1 MAVFRVNKSTDYTVM
16 SNYHLRDR
24 TLSLKAIGLLSKILS
39 LPDEWDYSISGLVS
53 ICKESRRPVEGA
65 LSELKEHGYLVVDKM
80 LPNETESGRFEYVY
94 NIYEE
99 PVDVKKQDPQKQG
112 VEKQGVEKQGLVS
125 GQQLNTNTLNTKESN
140 TKKSK
145 ATVQDVLEMIPEEL
159 RETAE
164 AFVEHRK
171 KLKAPM
177 TGHALELAIKKAKK
191 YANDDLDTT
200 IAIMEQSIENG
211 WKGIFELKDKK
222 KERGWMNDVQRM
234 DDDCSGSMFDIYE

>member
-1 MAVFRVNKSTDYTVM
+1 LAKLRTEKVRGFTTIDNDIFRNK
-16 SNYHLRDR
+16 
-24 TLSLKAIGLLSKILS
+24 TLSLKAKGLLCLMIS
-39 LPDEWDYSISGLVS
+39 LPDGWNYSIAGLS
-53 ICKESRRPVEGA
+53 A
-65 LSELKEHGYLVVDKM
+65 LSSDGESSVRSALKELKEKGYFYRRQVRE
-80 LPNETESGRFEYVY
+80 NGRIADIEYV
-94 NIYEE
+94 ICEE
-99 PVDVKKQDPQKQG
+99 PFLVDENLV
-112 VEKQGVEKQGLVS
+112 VEKQQVENQVVENQVVEKRP
-125 GQQLNTNTLNTKESN
+125 QLNTNTLNTKESN

-145 ATVQDVLEMIPEEL
+145 ETVQDVLEMIPEEL

-191 YANDDLDTT
+191 LANDDLDTT

>member
-1 MAVFRVNKSTDYTVM
+1 MAVLRTEKKKGFTVIDNEIFRNRK
-16 SNYHLRDR
+16 
-24 TLSLKAIGLLSKILS
+24 LSLKAKGLLCLMLS
-39 LPDEWDYSISGLVS
+39 LPDGWSYSLDGLKLLSTDGISSVRSALAELQDAGYFYRRQ
-53 ICKESRRPVEGA
+53 SRDGGKFKDIEYVI
-65 LSELKEHGYLVVDKM
+65 SEE
-80 LPNETESGRFEYVY
+80 PNEPFL
-94 NIYEE
+94 
-99 PVDVKKQDPQKQG
+99 
-112 VEKQGVEKQGLVS
+112 EKPISEKPKAGKPISENRTL
-125 GQQLNTNTLNTKESN
+125 LNTNTLNTKESN

>member
-1 MAVFRVNKSTDYTVM
+1 M
-16 SNYHLRDR
+16 
-24 TLSLKAIGLLSKILS
+24 IS
-39 LPDEWDYSISGLVS
+39 LPDGWNYSIAGLS
-53 ICKESRRPVEGA
+53 A
-65 LSELKEHGYLVVDKM
+65 LSSDGESSVRSALKELKEKGYFYRRQVRE
-80 LPNETESGRFEYVY
+80 NGRIADIEYV
-94 NIYEE
+94 ICEE
-99 PVDVKKQDPQKQG
+99 PFLVDENLV
-112 VEKQGVEKQGLVS
+112 VEKQQVENQVVENQVVEKRP
-125 GQQLNTNTLNTKESN
+125 QLNTNTLNTKESN

-145 ATVQDVLEMIPEEL
+145 ETVQDVLEMIPEEL

-222 KERGWMNDVQRM
+222 KERDWMNDVQRM
-234 DDDCSGSMFDIYE
+234 GDDCSGSMFDIYE

>member
-1 MAVFRVNKSTDYTVM
+1 MNNDNYITILGWMRNEFGLKGNELLIYALIYGFTQDGQSEFSGSIRYLAEWTGTSRPTVHKTLKSLCEKELLEKCVSEKKGVKYCTYKVNLHSVKKLYRGSKETLQGVVKKLYRGSKETLHNKD
-16 SNYHLRDR
+16 SNNNSPDIDR
-24 TLSLKAIGLLSKILS
+24 TNNS
-39 LPDEWDYSISGLVS
+39 
-53 ICKESRRPVEGA
+53 
-65 LSELKEHGYLVVDKM
+65 
-80 LPNETESGRFEYVY
+80 
-94 NIYEE
+94 
-99 PVDVKKQDPQKQG
+99 
-112 VEKQGVEKQGLVS
+112 
-125 GQQLNTNTLNTKESN
+125 
-140 TKKSK
+140 SK